1 MTHVMAPCL
10 NTIYA
15 AQVTKVS
22 VFNVMRAIDVRKPL
36 FKGYTMKYSINQRL
50 SLIIFAML
58 IPFIFVATI
67 QASQPVWSSQIVF
80 PEPQR
85 IIAPLATTV
94 DSERQRYYVV
104 DTQLSQIVSFDSAGQ
119 QLSTFNANAMLKKP
133 VAMCFAR
140 PGKMWV
146 VDRATNELLYIDLD
160 TKKVRQFTPKDGQG
174 KPLFIDHIATDSQWQ
189 LYVSDRHSGKIF
201 ALDDNLNIVTTFTA
215 TDNGQLIDFKVTPS
229 GLWALD
235 GTNQC
240 VFQFSLKGTLK
251 RKILLTT
258 QLDRPVSL
266 ALNDKNQIFILD
278 RPQAKIVIFNSK
290 GDLLYSFGQKGY
302 RRGQLNYPNQILF
315 DWQQRLCVVNQGN
328 DRIEIF
334 TQLSNKK

>member
-1 MTHVMAPCL
+1 ML
-10 NTIYA
+10 
-15 AQVTKVS
+15 
-22 VFNVMRAIDVRKPL
+22 AIDMRKSL
-36 FKGYTMKYSINQRL
+36 FKGYIMKYSIKQRL
-50 SLIIFAML
+50 SLLIFAIMTPL
-58 IPFIFVATI
+58 ILAATAH
-67 QASQPVWSSQIVF
+67 ASQPVWNSQFVF
-80 PEPQR
+80 PEPQQ
-85 IIAPLATTV
+85 IIAPLWATV
-94 DSERQRYYVV
+94 DHERQRYYVV
-104 DTQLSQIVSFDSAGQ
+104 DTQHGQIVSFDNTGK

-133 VAMCFAR
+133 VAMCFTR

-146 VDRATNELLYIDLD
+146 VERETNELLYIDLES
-160 TKKVRQFTPKDGQG
+160 KKVRQFTLKDMQG

-189 LYVSDRHSGKIF
+189 LYVSDRHSGKVF

-235 GTNQC
+235 GINQC
-240 VFQFSLKGTLK
+240 VFQFSLNGDLK
-251 RKILLTT
+251 RKVDLNT

-266 ALNDKNQIFILD
+266 ALNNKNQIFILD
-278 RPQAKIVIFNSK
+278 RPQAKIVVFNIN
-290 GDLLYSFGQKGY
+290 GDILYTFGQKGY

>member
-1 MTHVMAPCL
+1 
-10 NTIYA
+10 
-15 AQVTKVS
+15 
-22 VFNVMRAIDVRKPL
+22 MRDIDVRKLL
-36 FKGYTMKYSINQRL
+36 FKEHSMKYSINQRL
-50 SLIIFAML
+50 SLFIFAIL
-58 IPFIFVATI
+58 TPLIFVAST

-80 PEPQR
+80 PESQQ
-85 IIAPLATTV
+85 IIAPLWTTV

-104 DTQLSQIVSFDSAGQ
+104 DTQQSQIVSFDNNGN

-146 VDRATNELLYIDLD
+146 VERATNELIYIDLS
-160 TKKVRQFTPKDGQG
+160 TKQIRQFTPKDRQG

-240 VFQFSLKGTLK
+240 VLQYSLNGTLK
-251 RKILLTT
+251 RKVDLNI

-266 ALNDKNQIFILD
+266 ALNNKNQIFILD
-278 RPQAKIVIFNSK
+278 RPQAKIVVFNNN

-315 DWQQRLCVVNQGN
+315 DWKQQLCVVNQGN

>member
-1 MTHVMAPCL
+1 ML
-10 NTIYA
+10 
-15 AQVTKVS
+15 
-22 VFNVMRAIDVRKPL
+22 AINLRKS
-36 FKGYTMKYSINQRL
+36 FVKGHTMKHSINQRL

-80 PEPQR
+80 PESQQ
-85 IIAPLATTV
+85 IIAPLWTTV

-104 DTQLSQIVSFDSAGQ
+104 DTQQGQIVSFDSTGQ
-119 QLSTFNANAMLKKP
+119 QLSAFNANTMLKKP

-140 PGKMWV
+140 LGKMWV
-146 VDRATNELLYIDLD
+146 VERATNELLYIDLD
-160 TKKVRQFTPKDGQG
+160 TKQVRQFTPKDRQG
-174 KPLFIDHIATDSQWQ
+174 KPLFIDHIATGSQGQ

-201 ALDDNLNIVTTFTA
+201 ALDDNLKIVTTFTA
-215 TDNGQLIDFKVTPS
+215 TDNGHLIDFKITPS

-235 GTNQC
+235 GGNHS
-240 VFQFSLKGTLK
+240 VFQFSLNGDLK
-251 RKILLTT
+251 RKVVLNT

-266 ALNDKNQIFILD
+266 ALNNKNQIFILD
-278 RPQAKIVIFNSK
+278 RPQAKIVVFNSK
-290 GDLLYSFGQKGY
+290 GDLIYTFGQKGY

-328 DRIEIF
+328 DRIEIC

>member
-1 MTHVMAPCL
+1 ML
-10 NTIYA
+10 
-15 AQVTKVS
+15 
-22 VFNVMRAIDVRKPL
+22 AIDMRKSL
-36 FKGYTMKYSINQRL
+36 VKGHTMKHSINQGL
-50 SLIIFAML
+50 SLIVFAMVTPL
-58 IPFIFVATI
+58 IFVATI

-80 PEPQR
+80 PESQQ
-85 IIAPLATTV
+85 IIAPLWTTV

-104 DTQLSQIVSFDSAGQ
+104 DTQQGQIVSFDSTGQ
-119 QLSTFNANAMLKKP
+119 QLSAFNANAMLKKP

-140 PGKMWV
+140 LGKMWV
-146 VDRATNELLYIDLD
+146 VERATNELLYIDLD
-160 TKKVRQFTPKDGQG
+160 TKQVRQFTPKDRQG
-174 KPLFIDHIATDSQWQ
+174 KPLFIDHIATDSQGQ
-189 LYVSDRHSGKIF
+189 LYLADRHSGKIF
-201 ALDDNLNIVTTFTA
+201 ALDDNLKIVTTFTA
-215 TDNGQLIDFKVTPS
+215 TDNGHLIDFKITPS

-235 GTNQC
+235 GGNHS
-240 VFQFSLKGTLK
+240 VFQFSLNGDLK
-251 RKILLTT
+251 RKVVLNT

-266 ALNDKNQIFILD
+266 ALNNKNQIFILD

-290 GDLLYSFGQKGY
+290 GDLIYTFGQKGY